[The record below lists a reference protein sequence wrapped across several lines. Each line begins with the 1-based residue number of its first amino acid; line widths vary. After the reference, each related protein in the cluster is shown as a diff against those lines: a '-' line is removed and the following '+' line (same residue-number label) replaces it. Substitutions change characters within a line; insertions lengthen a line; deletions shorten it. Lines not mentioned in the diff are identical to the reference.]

1 VRMIR
6 GSESHRNGG
15 SPTTLKAGPR
25 SDAARAL
32 PPSLEGETP
41 VQVISVNV
49 GLPREVIWKGM
60 TVQTGIF
67 KDPVNGPVTVKKLN
81 LAGDQQ
87 ADLTVHGGAEKAVYA
102 YPAEHYE
109 YWRKKLPEVP
119 FTWGKFGENLTTGG
133 LAEDTLCIGD
143 RLRVGSAI
151 LMVTQPRMPCYK
163 LALRFDRDDMIR
175 RFLMSQRSGFY
186 FSVIEEGKIQAG
198 SKIEIVSRDPN
209 RVAVVDIVRLY
220 LRQTRNPE
228 LLHRTMN
235 VGALPQNWKA
245 ELAARADHA

>member
-1 VRMIR
+1 
-6 GSESHRNGG
+6 
-15 SPTTLKAGPR
+15 
-25 SDAARAL
+25 
-32 PPSLEGETP
+32 

-67 KDPVNGPVTVKKLN
+67 KEPVDGPVSIRKLN

-109 YWRKKLPEVP
+109 YWRRNLPEVP
-119 FTWGKFGENLTTGG
+119 FSWGKFGENLTTEG
-133 LAEDTLCIGD
+133 LTEDSLCIGD

-163 LALRFDRDDMIR
+163 LALRFEHDDIIK

-186 FSVIEEGKIQAG
+186 FSVIEEGEAQAG
-198 SKIEIVSRDPN
+198 SKVEIISRDPH

-220 LRQTRNPE
+220 VHQAYDSE
-228 LLHRTMN
+228 LLHHAMN
-235 VGALPQNWKA
+235 VSALPQNWKA
-245 ELAARADHA
+245 ELAARVDHA